1 MEIIKFIPIRY
12 DKMYKKIFISNN
24 DKNLTDLLIK
34 ETTKINSKIITLL
47 NLEII
52 NYPYQEKNTT
62 VDLIAKLEDGK
73 MVEIELNT
81 KVNELLIIRN
91 LFYMAKVMSIS
102 LDQAQSYKNLKKQ
115 IQVNL
120 NFGGDYIEPIDYINL
135 GIKGTDK
142 IYTDALEIIRINIPY
157 FVRLCYNKD
166 VSELSI
172 KERLLGM
179 IGSEDIEL
187 SRKLAKGDEILEMI
201 LDRQIKYSQDKDM
214 GLAYDRDKL
223 MQEVYE
229 YSMDEKYEEGK
240 VEGIEEGK
248 TEGYQEGI
256 EQGIKSTIKNLLE
269 KNVDINIIS
278 EATGLSI
285 DEINELK

>member
-1 MEIIKFIPIRY
+1 MEVIKFIPIRY
-12 DKMYKKIFISNN
+12 DKMYKKIFILN
-24 DKNLTDLLIK
+24 DDIYLTDLLIK

-47 NLEII
+47 NSEII

-102 LDQAQSYKNLKKQ
+102 LDQSQSYKNLKKQ

-142 IYTDALEIIRINIPY
+142 IYTDALEIIHINIPY
-157 FVRLCYNKD
+157 FVKLCYNKD
-166 VSELSI
+166 VSKLSI

-187 SRKLAKGDEILEMI
+187 SKKLSKRDEILEMI
-201 LDRQIKYSQDKDM
+201 LDRQIKYSQDEEIVA
-214 GLAYDRDKL
+214 AYNKYKL
-223 MQEVYE
+223 MKEMQG
-229 YSMDEKYEEGK
+229 YSTYVKYIEDFEKGIKEGKIDEK
-240 VEGIEEGK
+240 
-248 TEGYQEGI
+248 TC
-256 EQGIKSTIKNLLE
+256 
-269 KNVDINIIS
+269 
-278 EATGLSI
+278 
-285 DEINELK
+285 